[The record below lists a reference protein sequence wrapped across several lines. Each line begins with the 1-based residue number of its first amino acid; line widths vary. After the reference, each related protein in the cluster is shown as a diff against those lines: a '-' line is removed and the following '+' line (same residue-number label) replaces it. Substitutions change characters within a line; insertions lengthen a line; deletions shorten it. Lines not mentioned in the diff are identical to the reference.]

1 MSKKT
6 EDAERKLK
14 KLGKR
19 FRMGLKNAKV
29 SSDIFMRDEVRQAVV
44 QGFSEVVEERREH
57 LEKLRDEIIP
67 ERRIR
72 KAGGLAPKKE
82 KE

>member
-1 MSKKT
+1 MSKNI

-19 FRMGLKNAKV
+19 FRMGLENAAV
-29 SSDIFMRDEVRQAVV
+29 SSDLFMRDDVQKAVV
-44 QGFSEVVEERREH
+44 QGFSEVVEERRQH
-57 LEKLRDEIIP
+57 LERLRDEIIP

-72 KAGGLAPKKE
+72 KAGGLAPRKKE
-82 KE
+82 E